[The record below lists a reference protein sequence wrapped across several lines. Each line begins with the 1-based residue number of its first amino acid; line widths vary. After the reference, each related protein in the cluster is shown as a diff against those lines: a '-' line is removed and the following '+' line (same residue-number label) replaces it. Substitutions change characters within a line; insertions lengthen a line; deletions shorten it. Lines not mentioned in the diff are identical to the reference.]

1 MQRRGDFDAFGNCHA
16 CSHYRGATERDPCDD
31 GAIALLVPMVRDLR
45 MADDDIMLF
54 HKLGAVHDDDFRD
67 RWHLL

>member
-1 MQRRGDFDAFGNCHA
+1 
-16 CSHYRGATERDPCDD
+16 
-31 GAIALLVPMVRDLR
+31 MVRDLR